1 MPQTAR
7 QTAPTV
13 AKLLT
18 QARACIE
25 AVDADHLLLH
35 VLNKPRSWLFAHADD
50 LVDADTAARFDA
62 LLQRRIH
69 GEPVAYLTGNR
80 GFWTLDLAVTP
91 ATLIPRPETE
101 LLVEQAL
108 LRILSDAAVRV
119 ADLGTGSGAI
129 ALALAKERPQA
140 QLVATDASADA
151 LAVARGNAQRNGIGN
166 VEFRHGDWLTP
177 LLGERMDVIVS
188 NPPYV
193 ADGDPHLAQGDLRFE
208 PPMALS
214 CGVDGLDAIRMIA
227 IAAPAHLRAGGWL
240 LLEHGLN
247 QGPAVRTLLRD
258 AGFYG
263 VKTVR
268 DLESRYRVTW
278 GQRT

>member
-268 DLESRYRVTW
+268 DLESRDRVTL

>member
-1 MPQTAR
+1 MTAN
-7 QTAPTV
+7 APTV
-13 AKLLT
+13 AQLLL
-18 QARACIE
+18 QARAQID
-25 AVDADHLLLH
+25 AVDADYLLLH
-35 VLNKPRSWLFAHADD
+35 VLNQPRSWLFAHAS
-50 LVDADTAARFDA
+50 DAVSPTDAARFDA
-62 LLQRRIH
+62 LVQRRVC
-69 GEPVAYLTGNR
+69 GEPVAYLTGSR

-108 LRILSDAAVRV
+108 ARIPADTAVRV
-119 ADLGTGSGAI
+119 ADLGTGSGAV
-129 ALALAKERPQA
+129 ALALAKERPLA
-140 QLVATDASADA
+140 QLVATDASCDA
-151 LAVARGNAQRNGIGN
+151 LDVARGNAQRNALVN

-177 LLGERMDVIVS
+177 LLGERFDVIVS
-188 NPPYV
+188 NPPYI
-193 ADGDPHLAQGDLRFE
+193 ADHDPHLDQGDLRFE
-208 PPMALS
+208 PALALS

-240 LLEHGLN
+240 LLEHGLD

-268 DLESRYRVTW
+268 DLEARDRVTL
-278 GQRT
+278 GQR

>member
-1 MPQTAR
+1 MTAN
-7 QTAPTV
+7 APTV
-13 AKLLT
+13 AHLLL
-18 QARACIE
+18 QARAQID
-25 AVDADHLLLH
+25 AVDADYLLLH
-35 VLNKPRSWLFAHADD
+35 VLNQPRSWLFAHAS
-50 LVDADTAARFDA
+50 DAVSPTDAARFDA
-62 LLQRRIH
+62 LVQRRVC
-69 GEPVAYLTGNR
+69 GEPVAYLTGSR

-108 LRILSDAAVRV
+108 ARIPADTAVRV
-119 ADLGTGSGAI
+119 ADLGTGSGAV
-129 ALALAKERPQA
+129 ALALAKERPLA
-140 QLVATDASADA
+140 QLVATDASCDA
-151 LAVARGNAQRNGIGN
+151 LDVARGNAQRNALVN

-177 LLGERMDVIVS
+177 LLGERFDVIVS
-188 NPPYV
+188 NPPYI
-193 ADGDPHLAQGDLRFE
+193 ADHDPHLDQGDLRFE
-208 PPMALS
+208 PALALS

-240 LLEHGLN
+240 LLEHGLD

-268 DLESRYRVTW
+268 DLEARDRVTL
-278 GQRT
+278 GQR